1 MDDHDTPPEEAAE
14 NPRTTRMREAVLTA
28 VVDLV
33 VSEGAGAV
41 TALRVADRACVA
53 RSTIYQHWPTSAA
66 LIRDAID
73 RIITPNAQITIT
85 GDVQID
91 LNEALFALRERLER
105 RPFRIWVAT
114 LLNHANANP
123 EFVETQVRF
132 VMGVLRPLRDVV
144 EDAVKH
150 GDLQADLDLD
160 AATTRLAAPVLTE
173 HVLLHRPATDASVS
187 DAVNAFLTDHAAS
200 S

>member
-1 MDDHDTPPEEAAE
+1 MDDHDPPPEEATE

-85 GDVQID
+85 GDVQAD
-91 LNEALFALRERLER
+91 LSTALFSLRERLER

-114 LLNHANANP
+114 LLNHANTDP

-132 VMGVLRPLRDVV
+132 VTGVLRPLRDVV

-150 GDLQADLDLD
+150 GDLQVDLDLD

-173 HVLLHRPATDASVS
+173 HVLLHRPASDASVS
-187 DAVNAFLTDHAAS
+187 DTVNAFLRDHAAS